1 MIAIVEIIFDLISY
15 TFRKVFFRGS
25 IMDKRRLFITLLLV
39 GLGFAAFLFTTLRTK
54 ENKVTIETEESKL
67 ESSSSIEGTE
77 TLQKEKRV
85 FPVYIC
91 GEVNSPGVYQIEGSV
106 YLYELIEMAGGLK
119 SQAAVDHIDMVYL
132 ISSEESIY
140 VPSIDDITEPSDS
153 SGFIFP
159 GKEEEEPRK
168 QNGKVNINTADEEE
182 LSTLSG
188 IGEKTAEKIIR
199 YREEHGPFMTTED
212 IMNVPGIGE
221 SKYALIK
228 DGICV

>member
-1 MIAIVEIIFDLISY
+1 
-15 TFRKVFFRGS
+15 
-25 IMDKRRLFITLLLV
+25 MDKRRLFITLVLV
-39 GLGFAAFLFTTLRTK
+39 GLGIAACMITTFRSK
-54 ENKVTIETEESKL
+54 ENKVTIETQENTPESVA
-67 ESSSSIEGTE
+67 SSEGTE
-77 TLQKEKRV
+77 SLQTEKRT

-91 GEVNSPGVYQIEGSV
+91 GEVESPGVYQIEGSV
-106 YLYELIEMAGGLK
+106 YLYELVDMAGGLK

-132 ISSEESIY
+132 ITSEESVYI
-140 VPSIDDITEPSDS
+140 PSIDDVKGRSEG

-159 GKEEEEPRK
+159 GEEEETRH
-168 QNGKVNINTADEEE
+168 QSGKVNINTADEDE

-199 YREEHGPFMTTED
+199 YREEHGPFKTTED
-212 IMNVPGIGE
+212 LMNVPGIGE

>member
-1 MIAIVEIIFDLISY
+1 MIWQA
-15 TFRKVFFRGS
+15 
-25 IMDKRRLFITLLLV
+25 
-39 GLGFAAFLFTTLRTK
+39 GL
-54 ENKVTIETEESKL
+54 
-67 ESSSSIEGTE
+67 
-77 TLQKEKRV
+77 RV
-85 FPVYIC
+85 
-91 GEVNSPGVYQIEGSV
+91 
-106 YLYELIEMAGGLK
+106 
-119 SQAAVDHIDMVYL
+119 
-132 ISSEESIY
+132 
-140 VPSIDDITEPSDS
+140 SIDDITEPSDS

-212 IMNVPGIGE
+212 LMNVPGIGE